1 MKRTEG
7 AAGPELRRPAAID
20 LSCRQP
26 TASGPLPSPRKTSPR
41 AGEPSLRLLDPD
53 SGSGDPSDS
62 GESVTRLR
70 ESTDDPLDPAYV
82 STPRP
87 LTVPTGDSVG
97 VGDAVAYAHY
107 YPPHNPD
114 VTDPPHNPDVTDPPH
129 NPDVTDPPHNPDV
142 TAPEGERRPLVVT
155 VHGGPTSR
163 SEVERQLSA
172 PTRTLAAA

>member
-1 MKRTEG
+1 MKRAEG

-129 NPDVTDPPHNPDV
+129 NPDVT
-142 TAPEGERRPLVVT
+142 APEGERRPLVVT

>member
-20 LSCRQP
+20 LSCRQH
-26 TASGPLPSPRKTSPR
+26 TASGPLPSPRKTSVR

-62 GESVTRLR
+62 GGSVTRLR

-97 VGDAVAYAHY
+97 ADDAVAYAHY
-107 YPPHNPD
+107 Y
-114 VTDPPHNPDVTDPPH
+114 PPH